1 MFPELTPWVAWHW
14 VAGKPRPVPWPPG
27 APGRK
32 ERMNGLGLQ
41 SRGGREP
48 WPGSVKLCAAS
59 LARPELFEAFC
70 GCWLLLLSLPLL
82 VLSLSAQTG
91 NLARILLPLHRQ
103 V

>member
-1 MFPELTPWVAWHW
+1 MNEWPW
-14 VAGKPRPVPWPPG
+14 
-27 APGRK
+27 
-32 ERMNGLGLQ
+32 LQ

-70 GCWLLLLSLPLL
+70 GCWLLLPFPLL
-82 VLSLSAQTG
+82 ALSLSAQTG
-91 NLARILLPLHRQ
+91 NLARILLSLYRQ

>member
-1 MFPELTPWVAWHW
+1 MFSELTPWVAWHW
-14 VAGKPRPVPWPPG
+14 VAGKRCPIPWPPG

-32 ERMNGLGLQ
+32 GENEWPWLQ

-48 WPGSVKLCAAS
+48 WPGSVRLCAAS

-70 GCWLLLLSLPLL
+70 GCWLLLLPLPLL
-82 VLSLSAQTG
+82 ALSLSAQTG
-91 NLARILLPLHRQ
+91 NLAWTLLPLHRQ